1 MNTVVPSGPGS
12 RGRNELETA
21 QRTRGDTGTGLA
33 RRGGRGVTAD
43 TGAPQAALARR
54 LEDLPRQAVMPR
66 GSYVDIL
73 A

>member
-1 MNTVVPSGPGS
+1 
-12 RGRNELETA
+12 
-21 QRTRGDTGTGLA
+21 
-33 RRGGRGVTAD
+33 VTAD

>member
-21 QRTRGDTGTGLA
+21 QRTRQDAGTGLA
-33 RRGGRGVTAD
+33 RRGGTGVPSGP
-43 TGAPQAALARR
+43 GAPMAALARR
-54 LEDLPRQAVMPR
+54 LDDLPRQAGMPR